1 MIIGRIVDGK
11 FEKYYDSD
19 ENSAAVLYI
28 KQNLTED
35 QKSQARENIGITG
48 TGVVGITNITIKEV

>member
-1 MIIGRIVDGK
+1 MIIGRLVNGE

-19 ENSAAVLYI
+19 ENSAAILYTE
-28 KQNLTED
+28 QNLTED
-35 QKSQARENIGITG
+35 QKRQARENIGIAG